1 MHKLIVVPL
10 LLILA
15 ASLVHAQNV
24 TAGISPDNPLLWR
37 AEVFFEHVS
46 AAITYDDTEKISK
59 RMHSAEERAAE
70 MEKMLSFKKTE
81 AARTA
86 KNAFNDE
93 ITALQE
99 YFSAF
104 EYKSPQNELEA
115 EYNLQ
120 EILHRYEEEITAVT
134 ATLAHAQLDDRDDS
148 HKQIVQEFVE
158 SATTADFQSALNA
171 KKDATILKLR
181 ANGLTDEDIAALQ
194 ISKTS
199 SVDKLKVFTDTLLPE
214 IFSNETNNSEQRVES
229 GESIEAVQQI
239 ADVQEQQQAQQQAK
253 EQQIVSEPS
262 VVENEQ
268 PHDNPH
274 LIITDVSS
282 KSKVKV
288 DGTVTAEQQQAV
300 NLLYSQL
307 IAEST
312 EAEVEI
318 IVTQMD
324 NGLWK
329 IEKEIDGTLTSLQDQ
344 QVDALLAS
352 LSNAPSPLHITVK
365 YDPSYPE
372 TDAYIKESD
381 V

>member
-1 MHKLIVVPL
+1 MSKLIFIPL

-46 AAITYDDTEKISK
+46 AVITYDDTERISK

-70 MEKMLSFKKTE
+70 MEKMLRFKKTE

-99 YFSAF
+99 SFSAF
-104 EYKSPQNELEA
+104 EYKSPQNELGA
-115 EYNLQ
+115 EYKLQ
-120 EILHRYEEEITAVT
+120 EILYMYEGEITAMT
-134 ATLAHAQLDDRDDS
+134 ATLASAKLDDS
-148 HKQIVQEFVE
+148 QKQVAQEFVE
-158 SATTADFQSALNA
+158 SAGAADFQSALNA
-171 KKDATILKLR
+171 KKDATVLKLR

-194 ISKTS
+194 ISI
-199 SVDKLKVFTDTLLPE
+199 VDKVKVFADTLLNE
-214 IFSNETNNSEQRVES
+214 TFLNETFSNETNNSEQQVES
-229 GESIEAVQQI
+229 VEAVQQI
-239 ADVQEQQQAQQQAK
+239 ADVQEQAQ
-253 EQQIVSEPS
+253 EQQIISEPS
-262 VVENEQ
+262 VVEDKQ
-268 PHDNPH
+268 QSVV
-274 LIITDVSS
+274 TDVSS

-288 DGTVTAEQQQAV
+288 DGTITAEQQQAV

-318 IVTQMD
+318 TVTQMD

-329 IEKEIDGTLTSLQDQ
+329 LEKEIDGTLTSLQDQ
-344 QVDALLAS
+344 QLDALLVS
-352 LSNAPSPLHITVK
+352 LGNAPSSLHITVK

-372 TDAYIKESD
+372 TDVYRGENDDISTSF
-381 V
+381 VIG